1 MIEESQL
8 FKSSISPG
16 KPWLIILL
24 FLNGIIYGMHFI
36 ANQWAVDSGVPVFS
50 YIFWY
55 SLISGALLLFLCIC
69 LREFPRIGFKSLLVF
84 LVMGTTGIAAP
95 LALLTFSASK
105 LPAGVIGLVVVMSP
119 VFTYIFSTLLKI
131 EQFAW
136 IRVIGIL
143 IGFGSV
149 LLVYLPD
156 TSLPDPSMASWLLVA
171 LLAPICFAATNV
183 FAAIIRPP
191 RVSSLALSSGILLG
205 GALIMLPIML
215 ISGDLWVPPAQI
227 MLGNYALITAVL
239 INLTI
244 WWMFLEIVRNAGPV
258 FFTPS
263 NYVIVLSSIG
273 WGVVIFGEKPS
284 IFIWGAVVLMF
295 LGVFLVNYG
304 QFKKKS

>member
-1 MIEESQL
+1 MIFE
-8 FKSSISPG
+8 
-16 KPWLIILL
+16 
-24 FLNGIIYGMHFI
+24 N
-36 ANQWAVDSGVPVFS
+36 
-50 YIFWY
+50 
-55 SLISGALLLFLCIC
+55 
-69 LREFPRIGFKSLLVF
+69 
-84 LVMGTTGIAAP
+84 
-95 LALLTFSASK
+95 
-105 LPAGVIGLVVVMSP
+105 
-119 VFTYIFSTLLKI
+119 
-131 EQFAW
+131 
-136 IRVIGIL
+136 
-143 IGFGSV
+143 
-149 LLVYLPD
+149 
-156 TSLPDPSMASWLLVA
+156 
-171 LLAPICFAATNV
+171 
-183 FAAIIRPP
+183 
-191 RVSSLALSSGILLG
+191 SLALSSGILLG